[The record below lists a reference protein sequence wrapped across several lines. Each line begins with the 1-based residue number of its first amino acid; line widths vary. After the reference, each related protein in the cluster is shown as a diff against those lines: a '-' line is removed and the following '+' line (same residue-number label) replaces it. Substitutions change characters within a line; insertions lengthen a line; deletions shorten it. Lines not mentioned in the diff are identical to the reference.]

1 MQEKELYKAPV
12 CEFYAL
18 QEEGVVCASG
28 EGASWAGGYDD

>member
-12 CEFYAL
+12 CVTLML

-28 EGASWAGGYDD
+28 EGAAWAGDYDD